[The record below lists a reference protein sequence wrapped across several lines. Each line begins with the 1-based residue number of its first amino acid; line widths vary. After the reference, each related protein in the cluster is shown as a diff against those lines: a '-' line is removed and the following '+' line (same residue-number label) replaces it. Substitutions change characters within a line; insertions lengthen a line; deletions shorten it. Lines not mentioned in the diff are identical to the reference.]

1 MACARNARGVSRVL
15 EGRRMVIEIREDSA
29 TALKEYA
36 RIPIAFEVREIFD
49 VAAREDVPGKFVLTR
64 RGLEVPY
71 VKDYDA
77 IEGESPAH
85 WAERFD
91 VSNWEFLAARF
102 EGRRVG
108 GAALALDTASIDML
122 EGRGDLAV
130 LWDIRVAPEAR
141 GQGVGASLFRA
152 AEARAAARGC
162 RQLKIETQNINLP
175 ACRFYARQGCE
186 LRAINRFAYP
196 QFPDEIQLL
205 WYKELSRGNR
215 PAG

>member
-1 MACARNARGVSRVL
+1 MLVEVRA
-15 EGRRMVIEIREDSA
+15 DSA
-29 TALKEYA
+29 TALREYA

-49 VAAREDVPGKFVLTR
+49 VSLRDDVSGGFVLTR
-64 RGLEVPY
+64 REIEVPY

-77 IEGESPAH
+77 IEEESPAH

-91 VSNWEFLAARF
+91 VSNWEFLTAHFA
-102 EGRRVG
+102 GRRVG

-122 EGRGDLAV
+122 EGRSDLAV

-141 GQGVGASLFRA
+141 GQGVGSSLFRA

-175 ACRFYARQGCE
+175 ACSFYARQGCE
-186 LRAINRFAYP
+186 LREINRFAYP
-196 QFPDEIQLL
+196 QFPDEVQLL
-205 WYKELSRGNR
+205 WYKEISRAGR
-215 PAG
+215 PAGG

>member
-1 MACARNARGVSRVL
+1 
-15 EGRRMVIEIREDSA
+15 MVIEVREDSV

-49 VAAREDVPGKFVLTR
+49 VEVCDEVHGGFVLTR

-77 IEGESPAH
+77 IEAESPAH

-91 VSNWEFLAARF
+91 VSNWEFLAAHS

-141 GQGVGASLFRA
+141 GQGVGSSLFRA
-152 AEARAAARGC
+152 AEARAAARGY
-162 RQLKIETQNINLP
+162 RQLKIETQNINLA

-196 QFPDEIQLL
+196 QFPDEVQLL
-205 WYKELSRGNR
+205 WYKELARGDR

>member
-1 MACARNARGVSRVL
+1 
-15 EGRRMVIEIREDSA
+15 MVIEVREDSV

-49 VAAREDVPGKFVLTR
+49 VEVCDDAPGGFVLTR
-64 RGLEVPY
+64 RDLEVPY

-77 IEGESPAH
+77 IEAQSPAH

-91 VSNWEFLAARF
+91 VSNWEFLAARS

-130 LWDIRVAPEAR
+130 LWDIRIAPEAR
-141 GQGVGASLFRA
+141 GQGVGSTLFRA

-162 RQLKIETQNINLP
+162 RQLKIETQNINLA

-186 LRAINRFAYP
+186 LREINRFAYP
-196 QFPDEIQLL
+196 QFPAEVQLL
-205 WYKELSRGNR
+205 WYKEL
-215 PAG
+215 AGVGRATG